1 MPEVK
6 RKFNHFVVV
15 KMPSETPSFSCSPF
29 LEGLGHE
36 VAAPFFSESNLLH
49 VVSGS
54 DIVSVSST
62 GSLTKIKST
71 GGAPAG
77 AIFYNDGLLY
87 IADIEHGAILAMES
101 KNIASNESMLIAN
114 VYEEKPFKG
123 PTSIICHPS
132 NGSVYFTDAGPSGET
147 GLHAPVGSVYVIDQG
162 ASEKVLKPIIMGALA
177 YPSGIALSPSGNC
190 VYVSEMMANRVLR
203 FVQRPEGVY
212 HSSVFYTFQGGIGPS
227 CITCDKNT
235 GNIIVGHYE
244 MKEYSSKKEGHVYI
258 LSPEGKLVA
267 QLTTK
272 GSEISGVA
280 INSNNILYITEKSTN
295 SISKFD
301 LTLLDK

>member
-1 MPEVK
+1 
-6 RKFNHFVVV
+6 
-15 KMPSETPSFSCSPF
+15 MPSDIPLYACSPF
-29 LEGLGHE
+29 LEGVGPDI
-36 VAAPFFSESNLLH
+36 AAPFFNDSNLLH
-49 VVSGS
+49 VVSGN
-54 DIVSVSST
+54 DILCVSST
-62 GSLTKIKST
+62 GSVTKIKST
-71 GGAPAG
+71 GGSPAG

-87 IADIEHGAILAMES
+87 VADVEHSAILAMDS
-101 KNIASNESMLIAN
+101 KNTTSNESILIAN

-132 NGSVYFTDAGPSGET
+132 NGSVYFTDAGPLGET

-162 ASEKVLKPIIMGALA
+162 PSEKVLKPIILSALA
-177 YPSGIALSPSGNC
+177 YPSGIALSPSGKC
-190 VYVSEMMANRVLR
+190 VYVSEMMTNRVLR

-212 HSSVFYTFQGGIGPS
+212 HSSVFYTFQGGMGPS

-235 GNIIVGHYE
+235 GNIIIGHYE
-244 MKEYSSKKEGHVYI
+244 MKEYSTKKEGNVYI
-258 LSPEGKLVA
+258 LSPEGKLIA

-280 INSNNILYITEKSTN
+280 INSNNILYITEKSTS

-301 LTLLDK
+301 LTLLEK